1 MCTVRIEVQSPELC
15 VNYNYSCCLAF
26 LRSFLTQIPWQPKCR
41 QLIGKKKVKSPAPEV
56 YDMLIKKSARR
67 CNNPFGNHW
76 VAQQI
81 AGWLTSWLVLIMT
94 NREPVLLFFFVF
106 VILIRFVWLGDYYSI
121 LNPLGKQEKLC
132 RANLKFSFSISVS
145 RYFKPD

>member
-94 NREPVLLFFFVF
+94 NREPVLLFFSDDSDPFCLTWGLLLDPKSFGQTGKTLPGELEIFVF
-106 VILIRFVWLGDYYSI
+106 YFCS
-121 LNPLGKQEKLC
+121 
-132 RANLKFSFSISVS
+132 SVL
-145 RYFKPD
+145 